1 MSNNYVNK
9 YADFI
14 SQENLKESKKTMS
27 KDYIAT
33 LEDPKDKVDEKD
45 LEALGHVH
53 EAELAAAEAEL
64 EEAFADIHEAIS
76 NSLLEDYD
84 VSDITEEEF
93 DDYVLDVIAEMVE
106 NSDELLESEDLQEN
120 AGLAVLKLLA
130 RLKNSKAYAWLRDD
144 SLWPVDR
151 SGFGLR
157 PPAWLRPKPPRST
170 SKKITA
176 DKKSRKEVSDKDIT
190 EEEFDD
196 YVLDVIAEMVENSDE
211 LLESE
216 DLQENAGL
224 AVLKLLAKAFK
235 APIEANEFRKEVS
248 DKIGKMAADKLRMTP
263 AAAGAGVAIGREI
276 DKQEIDKKINKKSK
290 GPHTEEYG
298 DDAPKA
304 KRGRPSKDEG
314 DVEHPFQQVR
324 TAHTKGRVQGDHIRI
339 THPSTNANK
348 MIHKDDVKAYYN
360 KYVNSQKPAQKEQCT
375 SDFLAKHFGAGMTRA
390 QMLKHY

>member
-27 KDYIAT
+27 KDDIKAT
-33 LEDPKDKVDEKD
+33 

-120 AGLAVLKLLA
+120 AGLAVL
-130 RLKNSKAYAWLRDD
+130 R
-144 SLWPVDR
+144 
-151 SGFGLR
+151 F
-157 PPAWLRPKPPRST
+157 
-170 SKKITA
+170 
-176 DKKSRKEVSDKDIT
+176 
-190 EEEFDD
+190 
-196 YVLDVIAEMVENSDE
+196 
-211 LLESE
+211 
-216 DLQENAGL
+216 
-224 AVLKLLAKAFK
+224 LAKAFK
-235 APIEANEFRKEVS
+235 APIAANKFRKEVS
-248 DKIGKMAADKLRMTP
+248 DKIGKMAADKLKLTP
-263 AAAGAGVAIGREI
+263 AALGVGVSIGREI
-276 DKQEIDKKINKKSK
+276 DKREIDKKINKKSK

-375 SDFLAKHFGAGMTRA
+375 SDFLAKHFGAEMTRA

>member
-14 SQENLKESKKTMS
+14 NGHHKVCGKCKKS
-27 KDYIAT
+27 YGGGCQCELD
-33 LEDPKDKVDEKD
+33 
-45 LEALGHVH
+45 EALGHVH
-53 EAELAAAEAEL
+53 EAEL

-120 AGLAVLKLLA
+120 AGLAVLRFLA
-130 RLKNSKAYAWLRDD
+130 RKINPGRL
-144 SLWPVDR
+144 
-151 SGFGLR
+151 
-157 PPAWLRPKPPRST
+157 ST

-176 DKKSRKEVSDKDIT
+176 VKTPKRDWRELKREKAKRDAREREKNAIVRKHDREKAKRDARFYRAQDLRGVNTPTRADAIKTTTEQLRQLKKLRKLSPRGEALTSKL
-190 EEEFDD
+190 EQ
-196 YVLDVIAEMVENSDE
+196 E
-211 LLESE
+211 L
-216 DLQENAGL
+216 
-224 AVLKLLAKAFK
+224 KALK
-235 APIEANEFRKEVS
+235 APRPSFWQQLKDLN
-248 DKIGKMAADKLRMTP
+248 
-263 AAAGAGVAIGREI
+263 
-276 DKQEIDKKINKKSK
+276 
-290 GPHTEEYG
+290 EEYG

-375 SDFLAKHFGAGMTRA
+375 SDFLAKHFGAEMTRA

>member
-1 MSNNYVNK
+1 
-9 YADFI
+9 
-14 SQENLKESKKTMS
+14 MS
-27 KDYIAT
+27 KDDIAT

-170 SKKITA
+170 SKKN
-176 DKKSRKEVSDKDIT
+176 
-190 EEEFDD
+190 
-196 YVLDVIAEMVENSDE
+196 YC
-211 LLESE
+211 
-216 DLQENAGL
+216 G
-224 AVLKLLAKAFK
+224 
-235 APIEANEFRKEVS
+235 
-248 DKIGKMAADKLRMTP
+248 
-263 AAAGAGVAIGREI
+263 
-276 DKQEIDKKINKKSK
+276 QEI
-290 GPHTEEYG
+290 
-298 DDAPKA
+298 
-304 KRGRPSKDEG
+304 
-314 DVEHPFQQVR
+314 
-324 TAHTKGRVQGDHIRI
+324 
-339 THPSTNANK
+339 
-348 MIHKDDVKAYYN
+348 
-360 KYVNSQKPAQKEQCT
+360 
-375 SDFLAKHFGAGMTRA
+375 
-390 QMLKHY
+390 

>member
-14 SQENLKESKKTMS
+14 SQENLKGSKKTMS
-27 KDYIAT
+27 KDDIAT
-33 LEDPKDKVDEKD
+33 

-53 EAELAAAEAEL
+53 EAELAAAETEL

-120 AGLAVLKLLA
+120 AGLAVL
-130 RLKNSKAYAWLRDD
+130 R
-144 SLWPVDR
+144 
-151 SGFGLR
+151 F
-157 PPAWLRPKPPRST
+157 
-170 SKKITA
+170 
-176 DKKSRKEVSDKDIT
+176 
-190 EEEFDD
+190 
-196 YVLDVIAEMVENSDE
+196 
-211 LLESE
+211 
-216 DLQENAGL
+216 
-224 AVLKLLAKAFK
+224 LAKAFK
-235 APIEANEFRKEVS
+235 APIAANKFRKEVS
-248 DKIGKMAADKLRMTP
+248 DKIGKMAADKLKLTP
-263 AAAGAGVAIGREI
+263 AALGVGVSIGREI
-276 DKQEIDKKINKKSK
+276 DKREIDKKINKKSK

>member
-1 MSNNYVNK
+1 
-9 YADFI
+9 
-14 SQENLKESKKTMS
+14 
-27 KDYIAT
+27 
-33 LEDPKDKVDEKD
+33 
-45 LEALGHVH
+45 
-53 EAELAAAEAEL
+53 
-64 EEAFADIHEAIS
+64 
-76 NSLLEDYD
+76 
-84 VSDITEEEF
+84 
-93 DDYVLDVIAEMVE
+93 
-106 NSDELLESEDLQEN
+106 
-120 AGLAVLKLLA
+120 
-130 RLKNSKAYAWLRDD
+130 
-144 SLWPVDR
+144 
-151 SGFGLR
+151 
-157 PPAWLRPKPPRST
+157 
-170 SKKITA
+170 
-176 DKKSRKEVSDKDIT
+176 
-190 EEEFDD
+190 
-196 YVLDVIAEMVENSDE
+196 VENSDE

-235 APIEANEFRKEVS
+235 APIAANKFRKEVS
-248 DKIGKMAADKLRMTP
+248 DKIGKMAADKLKLTP
-263 AAAGAGVAIGREI
+263 AAAGAGVSIGREI
-276 DKQEIDKKINKKSK
+276 DKQEIDKEINKKSK

-375 SDFLAKHFGAGMTRA
+375 SDFLAKHFGAEMTRA

>member
-120 AGLAVLKLLA
+120 AGLAVLRFLA
-130 RLKNSKAYAWLRDD
+130 RKINPGRL
-144 SLWPVDR
+144 
-151 SGFGLR
+151 
-157 PPAWLRPKPPRST
+157 ST

-176 DKKSRKEVSDKDIT
+176 VKTPKRDWR
-190 EEEFDD
+190 
-196 YVLDVIAEMVENSDE
+196 E
-211 LLESE
+211 L
-216 DLQENAGL
+216 
-224 AVLKLLAKAFK
+224 K
-235 APIEANEFRKEVS
+235 
-248 DKIGKMAADKLRMTP
+248 
-263 AAAGAGVAIGREI
+263 RE
-276 DKQEIDKKINKKSK
+276 
-290 GPHTEEYG
+290 
-298 DDAPKA
+298 KA
-304 KRGRPSKDEG
+304 KRDAREREKNAIVRKHDREKAKRDARFYRAQDLRGVNSPTRADAIKTTTEQLRQLKKLRKLSPRGEALTSKLEQELKALKAPRPSFWQQLKD
-314 DVEHPFQQVR
+314 
-324 TAHTKGRVQGDHIRI
+324 
-339 THPSTNANK
+339 
-348 MIHKDDVKAYYN
+348 
-360 KYVNSQKPAQKEQCT
+360 
-375 SDFLAKHFGAGMTRA
+375 
-390 QMLKHY
+390 LK